1 MTVLR
6 NDGRHRVV
14 SSLTRHGCRLPRL
27 ALAGLLLLSG
37 CGEPGGPPL
46 VSAQSP
52 AGTGLVNSNAEPQP
66 INSLPP
72 GAEGLSTGGPFT
84 TQPDYLSYTFGR

>member
-1 MTVLR
+1 MAFMH
-6 NDGRHRVV
+6 HR
-14 SSLTRHGCRLPRL
+14 SLAL
-27 ALAGLLLLSG
+27 LAGLLLLSG

-52 AGTGLVNSNAEPQP
+52 AGVGQVNTNAQPQP

-72 GAEGLSTGGPFT
+72 GAEGLPASSPFAT
-84 TQPDYLSYTFGR
+84 APDYLSYTFGL

>member
-1 MTVLR
+1 MPFM
-6 NDGRHRVV
+6 
-14 SSLTRHGCRLPRL
+14 RHGSRLPRL

-52 AGTGLVNSNAEPQP
+52 AGTGLVNDNNEPQP

-72 GAEGLSTGGPFT
+72 GAEGLSTGGPFAA
-84 TQPDYLSYTFGR
+84 QPDYLSYTFGR

>member
-1 MTVLR
+1 MPFM
-6 NDGRHRVV
+6 
-14 SSLTRHGCRLPRL
+14 RHGPCLPRF

-52 AGTGLVNSNAEPQP
+52 AGTGHVNDNNAPQP

-72 GAEGLSTGGPFT
+72 GAEGLSARSPFAT
-84 TQPDYLSYTFGR
+84 HPNYLSYTFGR

>member
-1 MTVLR
+1 M
-6 NDGRHRVV
+6 RHR
-14 SSLTRHGCRLPRL
+14 SRLPRL

-52 AGTGLVNSNAEPQP
+52 AGTGLVNSAEPQP

-72 GAEGLSTGGPFT
+72 DAEGLSAGGPFAT
-84 TQPDYLSYTFGR
+84 APNYLSYTFGR